1 MFLNPRTARNK
12 SLTSINN
19 SNIREILVH
28 RRNMTVPVD
37 TVIQKITDEY
47 GMLEDITIEISSTVE
62 IVGS

>member
-47 GMLEDITIEISSTVE
+47 GMLEDITIEISSTVQ